1 MTNKYYPNGSGSV
14 VAIAGH
20 PLPPMFVPV
29 PIGALLGGLIF
40 DIAFVTTGNQ
50 SWAAA
55 AYYFLLTGL
64 ITGGIA
70 ALVGAIELGGLQRAR
85 SLGLAWAHGGLD
97 VIALAITF
105 INVVL
110 RHSGPEAVS
119 NAGLAMSAIVVA
131 LLALSAVLGG
141 EMVFKHGIGV
151 TEVIG
156 SHNDRHPDLT
166 PSGGSDI
173 GKG

>member
-1 MTNKYYPNGSGSV
+1 
-14 VAIAGH
+14 
-20 PLPPMFVPV
+20 
-29 PIGALLGGLIF
+29 
-40 DIAFVTTGNQ
+40 
-50 SWAAA
+50 
-55 AYYFLLTGL
+55 
-64 ITGGIA
+64 
-70 ALVGAIELGGLQRAR
+70 
-85 SLGLAWAHGGLD
+85 